1 MNKKIISLTLA
12 ICIAQ
17 AMALPAYA
25 SSPEF
30 SRTQAEWESLRDNKL
45 EYSEL
50 EGLIEEYNATVQKN
64 QIDYYRFR
72 QDYGDT
78 KDEVSQSYYD
88 MASDLEDA
96 IDVPAST
103 DASYA
108 TALITS
114 LSNQNSARTLRESGD
129 NNLED
134 SEIKRINNEMTLKTL
149 VQTAQNNMVSYK
161 IAQLDVEKAKL
172 NEELAKLNLEI
183 AMAKSQIGSAT
194 AVDVYNSQQSL
205 LSSQQAV
212 TTAEA
217 SENTSHKKLIV
228 MCGWSYDD
236 SPEIGDI
243 PEPDLSA
250 IGNMNVTEDTAKAI
264 ENSYTIKSNT
274 KQLSNA
280 TQQSQIDKLNTT
292 IANNKANVG
301 TAVST
306 AYQNV
311 ISARDTY
318 TYAATYA
325 SLQKT
330 NLDNI
335 TVSYSVGS
343 ASKLEYDTQN
353 VNTKLAD
360 IALKEASYNLFLAI
374 NAYNWT
380 INGLASA

>member
-1 MNKKIISLTLA
+1 MNKKFISITLT

-17 AMALPAYA
+17 AAAFPAYA

-30 SRTQAEWESLRDNKL
+30 ARTQEEWAALRDNKL
-45 EYSEL
+45 EYSEI

-78 KDEVSQSYYD
+78 KEEVSQSYYD
-88 MASDLEDA
+88 MASELEDA
-96 IDVPAST
+96 ISVPDSS

-108 TALITS
+108 SALISS

-149 VQTAQNNMVSYK
+149 VQTAQSNMVSYK

-183 AMAKSQIGSAT
+183 AQTKSQIGSAT
-194 AVDVYNSQQSL
+194 AVDVYNMQQSL
-205 LSSQQAV
+205 LSAQQQV
-212 TTAEA
+212 TTATA
-217 SENTSHKKLIV
+217 SENTSHTKLIV
-228 MCGWSYDD
+228 MCGWSYDAN
-236 SPEIGDI
+236 PEIGDI
-243 PEPDLSA
+243 PELDISA
-250 IGNMNVTEDTAKAI
+250 IDGMNVTEDTAKAI

-274 KQLSNA
+274 KQLANA

-301 TAVST
+301 TAVTT

-311 ISARDTY
+311 ISARDSY

-330 NLDNI
+330 NFDNI

-343 ASKLEYDTQN
+343 ASKLEYDTQT
-353 VNTKLAD
+353 VNTKLAN

-380 INGLASA
+380 VNGLASA